1 MDDEPPSSSATP
13 PVIPGHFGSAR
24 PSVTGVPTPKK
35 RGFWGTIA
43 LLAATVFQF
52 GSKLLL
58 LMPFLK
64 FLPVFLKTGG
74 TTVSYTHLTL
84 PTIYSV

>member
-1 MDDEPPSSSATP
+1 MDDEPPSSAAKP
-13 PVIPGHFGSAR
+13 PVLPGHSGQAR
-24 PSVTGVPTPKK
+24 PPVTVEAPPKK
-35 RGFWGTIA
+35 RKGFLGTIA
-43 LLAATVFQF
+43 LLVATVFQF

-74 TTVSYTHLTL
+74 TMIL
-84 PTIYSV
+84 SVGA